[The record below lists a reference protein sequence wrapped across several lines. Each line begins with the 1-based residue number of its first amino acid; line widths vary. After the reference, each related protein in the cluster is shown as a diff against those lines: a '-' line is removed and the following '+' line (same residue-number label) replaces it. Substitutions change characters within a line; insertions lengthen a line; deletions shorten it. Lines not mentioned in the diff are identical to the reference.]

1 MTKSEFSAPPF
12 ETYPNRVTETTAD
25 VLARGWIGAL
35 RQLHPE
41 FGEMAGDQGGALC
54 LTEHWTV
61 ETLLKLGYA
70 APDRAYEVGMR
81 IVELS
86 DDPWILENVGVS
98 VFRDLLRRNPP
109 HFTARLSADALR
121 LPKLRHTLSRIAP
134 GGLDRAEGARL
145 SRAQS

>member
-1 MTKSEFSAPPF
+1 VS
-12 ETYPNRVTETTAD
+12 ETTAD

-41 FGEMAGDQGGALC
+41 FGEMAGDQGGALR

-70 APDRAYEVGMR
+70 APDRAYKVGVR
-81 IVELS
+81 VVELS
-86 DDPWILENVGVS
+86 DDPWIGENVGAS

-109 HFTARLSADALR
+109 HFTARLSADARR
-121 LPKLRHTLSRIAP
+121 LPKLRHTLNRIAP
-134 GGLDRAEGARL
+134 GGLDKSAAARL
-145 SRAQS
+145 SQAQS